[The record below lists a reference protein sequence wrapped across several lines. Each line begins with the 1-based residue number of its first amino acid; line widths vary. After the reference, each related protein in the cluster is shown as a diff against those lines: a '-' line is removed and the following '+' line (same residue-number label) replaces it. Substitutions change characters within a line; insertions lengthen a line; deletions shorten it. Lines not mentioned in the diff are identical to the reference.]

1 MITTA
6 INSGWR
12 QIDYQ
17 LMGFDRP
24 CFVSDVL
31 EAVPQTDGCRLVS
44 AHFESDGLRAVG
56 RLALRLPIE
65 QPVGRIGQRLQSVKG
80 MVKVETV

>member
-1 MITTA
+1 MTTTA
-6 INSGWR
+6 VSSGWR

-31 EAVPQTDGCRLVS
+31 EALPLTDVCRLVS
-44 AHFESDGLRAVG
+44 VHFESDGLRAVG
-56 RLALRLPIE
+56 RLALHLPIE
-65 QPVGRIGQRLQSVKG
+65 QPIGRIGHQLQSVKG